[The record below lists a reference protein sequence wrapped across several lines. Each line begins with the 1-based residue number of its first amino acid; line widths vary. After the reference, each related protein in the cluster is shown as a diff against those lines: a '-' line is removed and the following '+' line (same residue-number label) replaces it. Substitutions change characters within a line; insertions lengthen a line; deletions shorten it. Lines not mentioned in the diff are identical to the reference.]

1 MAKTLGK
8 EPWIFTAT
16 SDAEGQGNSGEYDF
30 PFYIDHI
37 DLDTGDGGD
46 FLLLDASGGDQVKKL
61 DNTPANDTIR
71 MEIRGFV
78 QGIFVSTLATNG
90 RILVFHEPQSGTPS
104 GRPVDF

>member
-8 EPWIFTAT
+8 EPWIFTAAN
-16 SDAEGQGNSGEYDF
+16 DAEGVGNGGEYNF
-30 PFYIDHI
+30 PIYIDHI

-46 FLLLDASGGDQVKKL
+46 FLLTDASSGDQVKKL

-78 QGIFVSTLATNG
+78 QGLFLTTLATNA
-90 RILVFHEPQSGTPS
+90 RILIFHEPPTGTPS
-104 GRPVDF
+104 GRPVHF

>member
-8 EPWIFTAT
+8 NPWIFTAT
-16 SDAEGQGNSGEYDF
+16 SDTEGSGNSGEYDH
-30 PFYIDHI
+30 PLYIDHI

-71 MEIRGFV
+71 MDINGWV
-78 QGIFVSTLATNG
+78 QGIHVTTLATNG
-90 RILVFHEPQSGTPS
+90 RILIFHEPPTGTPT
-104 GRPVDF
+104 GHPVDF